1 VRQLINLVHNELI
14 KLVRKKRLY
23 IILAIVAVLVALF
36 TYAQMKEVKSLQER
50 LGTTDWRSQLQQD
63 IVNSQNRLNSSTIPD
78 DLRKF
83 LLIRVSEQKYYLEH
97 DVDPSAPGAP
107 TFMRMFVENSID
119 LLMPLMVVV
128 VVGDLVSSELSGGTI
143 KMLLT
148 RPVKRWRILM
158 SKFLTMILSVSFI
171 VLSLGL
177 LSYLIS
183 GAVFGY
189 SGWTMPILTGFSING
204 NDLVT
209 TNVHLIYQWQYLLM
223 ELGLAWF
230 VGIIVGSI
238 TLMLSVLIRST
249 AAVTGVMLATLI
261 SGPILANMVSSW
273 ESAKYLFMVNLRIT
287 NYISGG
293 APPIQGMTLGF
304 SMIILTIWG
313 IAALLVAFI
322 TFTRRDVY

>member
-1 VRQLINLVHNELI
+1 MKRLINLVHNELI
-14 KLVRKKRLY
+14 KIVRKKRLY
-23 IILAIVAVLVALF
+23 VILAIVAVLVALF

-63 IVNSQNRLNSSTIPD
+63 IVNTQNRLNSSSISD
-78 DLRKF
+78 ELREF
-83 LLIRVSEQKYYLEH
+83 LQIRVSQQEYYLEH

-107 TFMRMFVENSID
+107 TFMRMFVENSVD

-158 SKFLTMILSVSFI
+158 SKFLTMILAVSFI

-189 SGWTMPILTGFSING
+189 SGWTMPILTGFSTNG
-204 NDLVT
+204 DELDT
-209 TNVHLIYQWQYLLM
+209 TNVHLVYQWQYLLM
-223 ELGLAWF
+223 ELGLTWF

-238 TLMLSVLIRST
+238 TLMLSVLMRST

-273 ESAKYLFMVNLRIT
+273 ESAKYFFMVNLRIT
-287 NYISGG
+287 SYISGG

-304 SMIILTIWG
+304 SMIILSIWG